1 MILNWTYVAAGILL
15 LYFGADFLV
24 RGAGRIAEGFNV
36 RPVIIGLTIVAF
48 GTSVP
53 EFTVSSLASY
63 AGNSSIAVGN
73 IVGSNIC
80 NIGLIIGVIALV
92 KPVNVELTMVKREI
106 PIMIVATLI
115 LFAMSAD
122 GKIGRIEGSI
132 LIACMIAFISYTIL
146 QVKKDRLTDSDQ
158 NGVMPKNGIPLALL
172 LVLIGLVG
180 VIGGGHL
187 FVKSAENIAR
197 FYGISEIFIGLTLV
211 AVGTSLPEFATSAV
225 AAMKG
230 KDDICVSNVVGSNI
244 VNIFFGIGLA
254 AVISP
259 LTVESGLLI
268 NEYIFMTGFAVAL
281 LPLARKGLLINR
293 WEGLLLLI
301 AYAAFLYTSYFY

>member
-1 MILNWTYVAAGILL
+1 M
-15 LYFGADFLV
+15 
-24 RGAGRIAEGFNV
+24 
-36 RPVIIGLTIVAF
+36 AF

-211 AVGTSLPEFATSAV
+211 AVGTSFPSLP
-225 AAMKG
+225 
-230 KDDICVSNVVGSNI
+230 
-244 VNIFFGIGLA
+244 
-254 AVISP
+254 P
-259 LTVESGLLI
+259 LQW
-268 NEYIFMTGFAVAL
+268 
-281 LPLARKGLLINR
+281 PR
-293 WEGLLLLI
+293 
-301 AYAAFLYTSYFY
+301 